1 MSYFLDRA
9 LSIEKARH
17 RFLNH
22 GDKMNIQLNDVI
34 NLMPEVIFYK
44 DLNGLYQGGNLAW
57 AELIGK
63 PVSQM
68 IGKSDLDIFPKEN
81 AEIYHNNDLKMLAMK
96 QETRNQEWIEYPD
109 GRRILVETQK
119 TPIRNKDGEIIGLF
133 GICRPLIKAG

>member
-68 IGKSDLDIFPKEN
+68 IGKSDLDIFPKES

>member
-68 IGKSDLDIFPKEN
+68 IGKSDLDIFPKES
-81 AEIYHNNDLKMLAMK
+81 AESYHNNDLKMLAMK